1 MPTLPVTP
9 AELAIA
15 LALSVVG
22 SWLQGSIGF
31 GLAVVAAPILMIVNP
46 VFLPGPMVLAAMVL
60 VVMIAWRERKDVIRR
75 DVAIASVGRV
85 LGTTPAAYALGVLP
99 QKVYEL
105 LFAGLVLSGVI
116 ISLTRWYARP
126 TPWRVFLA
134 AIASGFVGTLSSV
147 GGPPMALV
155 YQHESGP
162 RIRGTL
168 SAIFTVGA
176 TISLIGLWYV
186 GRFGAVEL
194 TLGLLLLPAVV
205 IGFGLSQLTARRVD
219 RAEVRPAVLTASAL
233 SALMIAIRAIWYM

>member
-1 MPTLPVTP
+1 MTTLPVTP
-9 AELAIA
+9 AELTIA
-15 LALSVVG
+15 LVLSVVG

-60 VVMIAWRERKDVIRR
+60 VVLIAWRERKDVIRR

-85 LGTTPAAYALGVLP
+85 LGTTPAAYAIGVLP

-105 LFAGLVLSGVI
+105 LFAGLVLAGVI
-116 ISLTRWYARP
+116 ISLAGWYARP
-126 TPWRVFLA
+126 TPRRIFLA

-176 TISLIGLWYV
+176 SISLFGLWYV

-205 IGFGLSQLTARRVD
+205 IGFALSQRTARRVD
-219 RAEVRPAVLTASAL
+219 RAEVRPAVLMASAL
-233 SALMIAIRAIWYM
+233 SALMIAIRAIWYL

>member
-1 MPTLPVTP
+1 MLTLPVTP
-9 AELAIA
+9 VELTIA
-15 LALSVVG
+15 FVLSVVG

-60 VVMIAWRERKDVIRR
+60 VVLIAWRERKGVIRR

-85 LGTTPAAYALGVLP
+85 LGTTPAAYAIGVLP

-105 LFAGLVLSGVI
+105 LFAGLVLAGVL
-116 ISLTRWYARP
+116 ISLRGWYARP
-126 TPWRVFLA
+126 TPRRVFLA

-155 YQHESGP
+155 YQNETGP

-176 TISLIGLWYV
+176 SISLIGLWLV

-194 TLGLLLLPAVV
+194 TLGLMLLPAVV
-205 IGFGLSQLTARRVD
+205 IGFALSQLTARRVD
-219 RAEVRPAVLTASAL
+219 RTEVRPAVLTVSAL
-233 SALMIAIRAIWYM
+233 SALMIAVRALWHL